1 MSISMTQ
8 PRLKGQLLRLRLLY
22 FFVYAGYAFIWPFTP
37 IFIQQQGLTGTQIG
51 IVFTCGAL
59 AAMLAAPIWARL
71 SGTGVRQRRVL
82 QLICVLSAAGFLWFS
97 SQRTF
102 LSLVFVFIVTC
113 LAGAGLTTIMDLMT
127 VRILE
132 KTTGA
137 GFGSVRAWGSLGW
150 AALALAAGA
159 IVERTS
165 IHSIFFAYAIGMLVS
180 ILLLAGLQVPYVH
193 RATQSSQE
201 KSRFS
206 QSIEFLKQPAI
217 FWMVLALGIT
227 WLTLNGL
234 QNFESIY
241 MKQLGAGATLIGLAS
256 TLGAVIEL
264 FVMPWADGL
273 NRRMG
278 SGKLLEAWLWVKA
291 VAVLIVVIHPSIA
304 SILISRVIG
313 GVAYSFFTV
322 GIVGYITRNTLP
334 HQTATALALLT
345 MTLKALVDSAASP
358 LNGLVFDTLGAYWF
372 YVFMLASC
380 LLGWVFVRAAGAG
393 RDKINET
400 NLESEVP

>member
-1 MSISMTQ
+1 MTQ

-102 LSLVFVFIVTC
+102 PSLVFVFIVTC

-165 IHSIFFAYAIGMLVS
+165 IRSIFIAYAFGRPR
-180 ILLLAGLQVPYVH
+180 PY
-193 RATQSSQE
+193 T
-201 KSRFS
+201 
-206 QSIEFLKQPAI
+206 
-217 FWMVLALGIT
+217 
-227 WLTLNGL
+227 
-234 QNFESIY
+234 
-241 MKQLGAGATLIGLAS
+241 
-256 TLGAVIEL
+256 
-264 FVMPWADGL
+264 
-273 NRRMG
+273 
-278 SGKLLEAWLWVKA
+278 
-291 VAVLIVVIHPSIA
+291 
-304 SILISRVIG
+304 G
-313 GVAYSFFTV
+313 GGPGDF
-322 GIVGYITRNTLP
+322 
-334 HQTATALALLT
+334 
-345 MTLKALVDSAASP
+345 
-358 LNGLVFDTLGAYWF
+358 
-372 YVFMLASC
+372 
-380 LLGWVFVRAAGAG
+380 
-393 RDKINET
+393 
-400 NLESEVP
+400 